1 MHPATTSVVHFTF
14 GSGAML
20 DFLRNWLHYVNRAG
34 LAPAVAGA
42 ADAQML
48 RACTAEGIA
57 ALGIADGLDVR
68 LFIGATPVVGLSIG
82 ATPVVGLFI
91 GATPVVGLFI
101 GATPVVGLFRGATP
115 VVGLFIGAT
124 PPHAAAGLF
133 IGAPLPPLPIAIGRR
148 TSLCLCRASPISSTL
163 ARLFIG
169 AARTSARPFI
179 GASFFRPFTV
189 SPASSPDS
197 LIPRGALS
205 VAPA

>member
-1 MHPATTSVVHFTF
+1 MPPAAARREQSACSMRLALVALVAMGGLQLLLSSRTVGCPPADATAAGGSDGAGAPAAARRSPRLRRDPAARRAAGGPLAPAALGNLRLNPAARSLFGTMHPATTSVVHFTF

-68 LFIGATPVVGLSIG
+68 LFIGATPVVGL
-82 ATPVVGLFI
+82 FI

-101 GATPVVGLFRGATP
+101 GATPP
-115 VVGLFIGAT
+115 M
-124 PPHAAAGLF
+124 PP
-133 IGAPLPPLPIAIGRR
+133 
-148 TSLCLCRASPISSTL
+148 
-163 ARLFIG
+163 
-169 AARTSARPFI
+169 
-179 GASFFRPFTV
+179 
-189 SPASSPDS
+189 PAYS
-197 LIPRGALS
+197 
-205 VAPA
+205 